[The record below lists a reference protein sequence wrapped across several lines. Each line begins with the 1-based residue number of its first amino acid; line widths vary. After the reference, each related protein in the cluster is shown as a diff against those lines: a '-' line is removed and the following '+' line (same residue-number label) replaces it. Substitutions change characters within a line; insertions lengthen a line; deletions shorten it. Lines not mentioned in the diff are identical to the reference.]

1 MAVMN
6 LMAQQSAS
14 NATGT
19 AAITANAIT
28 AVNGGDNVDVVINLD
43 YQTANNVVGASF
55 TLYLPDGLLLKG
67 FTYENLEQ
75 WVVGVA
81 ETGTFYARSSANWTV
96 DANNGNPKDIGR
108 A

>member
-1 MAVMN
+1 MFSECSN
-6 LMAQQSAS
+6 L
-14 NATGT
+14 T
-19 AAITANAIT
+19 AAPNLPAPAL
-28 AVNGGDNVDVVINLD
+28 VNDCYGRMFTDCSKL
-43 YQTANNVVGASF
+43 ASIKC
-55 TLYLPDGLLLKG
+55 LALSG

>member
-1 MAVMN
+1 MNEDGAVDV
-6 LMAQQSAS
+6 ADI
-14 NATGT
+14 
-19 AAITANAIT
+19 AAIIYVMGVRGVHDNA
-28 AVNGGDNVDVVINLD
+28 DVVINLD